1 MRYETATQTVLVS
14 MPISIVEAIL
24 TLRSAL
30 DDDVASALGI
40 SLAGARTMKTPLLD
54 PLPTSVAVHKRG
66 KYAAEFLGVGF
77 SVDTLAALFGQV
89 VDMMAD
95 VAPENL
101 VSIAEI
107 RTRGRRFISREPG
120 RIAPALELR
129 MGRQADRGWW
139 ISKNISK
146 DQLKS
151 ALRTVCESSGLT
163 FGKDLR
169 FPIR

>member
-1 MRYETATQTVLVS
+1 MKCETATQAVLVS
-14 MPISIVEAIL
+14 VPISVVEAIL

-30 DDDVASALGI
+30 DDDVASALGK
-40 SLAGARTMKTPLLD
+40 SLAGARTVNTAQLD
-54 PLPTSVAVHKRG
+54 PPPTSVAVHERG

-77 SVDTLAALFGQV
+77 SVDTLAALFGRV

-101 VSIAEI
+101 VSLAGI
-107 RTRGRRFISREPG
+107 RTRGRRLISLEPRG
-120 RIAPALELR
+120 IHPYSPHLPVQLTAS
-129 MGRQADRGWW
+129 GWW

-146 DQLKS
+146 DQLRS
-151 ALRTVCESSGLT
+151 ALRTVCEISGLT

-169 FPIR
+169 FPFR

>member
-107 RTRGRRFISREPG
+107 RTRGRRFISREPRG
-120 RIAPALELR
+120 IHPYSPHLPVQLTSS
-129 MGRQADRGWW
+129 GWW

>member
-1 MRYETATQTVLVS
+1 MRYETATQTVLVA

-24 TLRSAL
+24 TEVHN
-30 DDDVASALGI
+30 DVASALGI
-40 SLAGARTMKTPLLD
+40 SLAGAQTINTAVLDAPKTSFP
-54 PLPTSVAVHKRG
+54 VHERG
-66 KYAAEFLGVGF
+66 KYVAEFLGITF
-77 SVDTLAALFGQV
+77 TVDTLAALFGRV

-101 VSIAEI
+101 VSLAGI
-107 RTRGRRFISREPG
+107 RTRGRRFISREPRG
-120 RIAPALELR
+120 IHPYSPHLPVQLTSS
-129 MGRQADRGWW
+129 GWW